1 MTDKTQK
8 QIVEKAQKAVKE
20 AINRLKDNHIKCMRG
35 MVERTDKKLD
45 TKIATASR
53 RVSDQVVA
61 IMSEKLDL
69 IQNIDKLSQDV
80 KSLRRTTE
88 ELLEKHI
95 IITEVAY
102 IGRQRLSKDGQAYLN
117 AELIRSMDF
126 PNDWFHRRNDMSLNE
141 LFDLYQNGV
150 NLDADE

>member
-1 MTDKTQK
+1 MTGVQTCALP
-8 QIVEKAQKAVKE
+8 I
-20 AINRLKDNHIKCMRG
+20 L
-35 MVERTDKKLD
+35 ERTDKKLD
-45 TKIATASR
+45 TKISTASR
-53 RVSDQVVA
+53 RVSEQVVA

-69 IQNIDKLSQDV
+69 IHNIDKLSQDV

-150 NLDADE
+150 HLDADE